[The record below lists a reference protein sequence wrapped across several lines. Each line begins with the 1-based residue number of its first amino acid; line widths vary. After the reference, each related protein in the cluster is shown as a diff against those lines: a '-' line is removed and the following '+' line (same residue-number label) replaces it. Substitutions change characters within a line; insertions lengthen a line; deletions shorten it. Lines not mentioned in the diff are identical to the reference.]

1 MRDVPDSP
9 LRTSIGW
16 RRQLLLLAGLWI
28 VLAIARFYPLSQMNY
43 SGLIVVVVLLGWLA
57 YQFLA
62 PLRLVRRRALLDHL
76 TTADSALRRWLWNS
90 ALSKIFWSVQALV
103 TGLLVLLFTARMTGP
118 EWWVMFAGAL
128 LYPWLLP
135 WAARFVERQV
145 KPEYSLTLQVRAA
158 YWMILL
164 PVIVAVMAVQWI
176 WGDVADTRS
185 LPLLGVVSQAF
196 RTSMDTAAVP
206 FTGWLLGLSA
216 ALDQGV
222 WHLMQLASSAP
233 EASAGLKAAAW
244 LVFLLINAL
253 KVAMLWAV
261 LSGVAHLLLVTAA
274 GKSGGALL
282 GDSSFARSFNISMLG
297 LFAGYL
303 ALTQINV
310 GSLLV
315 PVRERVVSPLAQLDP
330 CRSRATTEQQQIL
343 VASQQALTRQQQ
355 ALVSRME
362 ESIDQRLDTVFTLA
376 EAGVDS
382 FLDWNFSLRGQY
394 TQLLFMG
401 TSAIGEQSFAEYISG
416 RMDDFVAESAAP
428 ALAGMYTQLQ
438 EEFEQDAQTLYLTQA
453 AQLENMISEASC
465 LELPAP
471 QIALAEFAN
480 KSAVGAGSGAGVLA
494 ARAGMRVGSRA
505 VGRSAGSRVLAGTF
519 ARFSSR
525 LGASSVAGATGTF
538 CGPFVVVCAPVLAA
552 GAWLAT
558 DLAINEVDE
567 AWNRERMRQE
577 MLDVLAE
584 EKLQW
589 KQNLTDQ
596 YGIMLAQ
603 VAADLKAYQMQRFN
617 IQRDGL

>member
-1 MRDVPDSP
+1 MRDVPDSS
-9 LRTSIGW
+9 LRASIGW
-16 RRQLLLLAGLWI
+16 QRHLLLLAGLWI

-62 PLRLVRRRALLDHL
+62 PLRLLRRRALLDHL
-76 TTADSALRRWLWNS
+76 TTSDSALRRWFWNS
-90 ALSKIFWSVQALV
+90 ALSKIFWSMQALV
-103 TGLLVLLFTARMTGP
+103 TALLVLLLTARMSGP
-118 EWWVMFAGAL
+118 QWWVMFAGAF
-128 LYPWLLP
+128 LYPWLQP
-135 WAARFVERQV
+135 WAARFAERQV
-145 KPEYSLTLQVRAA
+145 KPEYQLTVQLRAA
-158 YWMILL
+158 YWMILT
-164 PVIVAVMAVQWI
+164 PVIIALVAVQWI
-176 WGDVADTRS
+176 WTDVADTRS
-185 LPLLGVVSQAF
+185 LPLLSVISQAF
-196 RTSMDTAAVP
+196 QTSMEAAAVP

-253 KVAMLWAV
+253 KAAMLWAV
-261 LSGVAHLLLVTAA
+261 LSGVAHLLLPSAQH
-274 GKSGGALL
+274 KSGRALL
-282 GDSSFARSFNISMLG
+282 GDSRFARSFNISMLG

-303 ALTQINV
+303 ALTQVNV
-310 GSLLV
+310 GSLLL
-315 PVRERVVSPLAQLDP
+315 PVRERVASPLAQLDP
-330 CRSRATTEQQQIL
+330 CRSRAPIEQQQIL
-343 VASQQALTRQQQ
+343 VASQHALTSQQQ
-355 ALVSRME
+355 ALVHRME
-362 ESIDQRLDTVFTLA
+362 ASIDQRLETVFTLA
-376 EAGVDS
+376 EAGVDK

-394 TQLLFMG
+394 TQLMFMG
-401 TSAIGEQSFAEYISG
+401 ASAVGEQSFAEYVSS
-416 RMDDFVAESAAP
+416 RMDDFVAQSAAP
-428 ALAGMYTQLQ
+428 GLAEMYSQLQ
-438 EEFEQDAQTLYLTQA
+438 AEFEQDAQTLYLSQA
-453 AQLENMISEASC
+453 AQLEHLISEASC

-505 VGRSAGSRVLAGTF
+505 VGRSASSRVLSATF

-525 LGASSVAGATGTF
+525 LGASAMAGTTGTL

-552 GAWLAT
+552 GTWLAT
-558 DLAINEVDE
+558 DLAINKVDD
-567 AWNRERMRQE
+567 ARNRERMRQD

-584 EKLQW
+584 EKSQW
-589 KQNLTDQ
+589 KRALTDQ

-603 VAADLKAYQMQRFN
+603 VAADLEAYQMQRFN